1 MSNLEVKSMSKWLF
15 QVRIKVSKNISEDL
29 RGAQKQSLSISLK
42 KIAEN
47 NQMAL
52 VCTYDAFSAYCAE
65 AEENGINKYEL
76 YYWTKATIDNPEKKA
91 KHLKSF
97 AFYNGDDQVYEQH
110 LALSLDASLQKLIG
124 NSQLEE
130 IKIIDSNPA
139 NNPQPPNRVK

>member
-1 MSNLEVKSMSKWLF
+1 MSKWLF

-65 AEENGINKYEL
+65 AEKNGINKYEL